1 MEMTRHTCL
10 KLEIPDATDLIFLKR
25 TRFQAHFELSITDSL
40 NAWLCNASGE
50 QGFQQL
56 GPVDGF
62 TDLADGC
69 NRVRLRLLSWTFE
82 KEGSELEWRLKCRP
96 AIDSKKLTVGIF
108 DFLMDANIRLSVIF
122 KGTKKEKTWDLP
134 ILGSFIFNRRD
145 LFLLML
151 DSNLPMVAHSL
162 GSLCFAS

>member
-1 MEMTRHTCL
+1 MTRHTCL

-69 NRVRLRLLSWTFE
+69 NRLSWTFE

-108 DFLMDANIRLSVIF
+108 DFLMDANIRLSVRF
-122 KGTKKEKTWDLP
+122 FCNVCWLK
-134 ILGSFIFNRRD
+134 F
-145 LFLLML
+145 
-151 DSNLPMVAHSL
+151 
-162 GSLCFAS
+162 